1 MTKFEGLKERLDEAW
16 AKTDERERKST
27 IAISQI
33 LTKFADY
40 LEVPED
46 QRIFAK
52 PSEGLSPEYGSSSL
66 NAPERQDDNTW
77 AGNLVMETDGATKS
91 RLGFTIFVD
100 FQESGAD
107 FWMRGDERPFHILRC
122 EPSEME
128 PFFDHVYT
136 NVLKELSEVG
146 GQVPQKNPVGFI
158 WSR

>member
-1 MTKFEGLKERLDEAW
+1 MTKFESLKERLDEVW
-16 AKTDERERKST
+16 AKADERERKST

-33 LTKFADY
+33 LIKFAEY
-40 LEVPED
+40 LEVPEA

-52 PSEGLSPEYGSSSL
+52 PSEGLLPKYGSSSL
-66 NAPERQDDNTW
+66 APERQDDNTW
-77 AGNLVMETDGATKS
+77 AGNLVIEMDAVTKS

-107 FWMRGDERPFHILRC
+107 FWTRGDERRFRILRC
-122 EPSEME
+122 EPSEMD

-136 NVLKELSEVG
+136 NVLEELSEVG
-146 GQVPQKNPVGFI
+146 RQKNPVGFI